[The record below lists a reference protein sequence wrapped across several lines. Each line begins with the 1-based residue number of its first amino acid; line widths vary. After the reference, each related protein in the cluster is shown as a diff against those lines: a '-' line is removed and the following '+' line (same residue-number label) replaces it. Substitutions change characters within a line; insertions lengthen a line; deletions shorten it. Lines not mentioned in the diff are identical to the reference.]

1 MEPEGRTVGKMN
13 KILSIVVPSY
23 NVEAYLDR
31 CLDSFVVPELLN
43 DVEVLVIDDD
53 SRDGTAEIARSYCER
68 YPNTFFLYSKENG
81 GHGST
86 INAGIR
92 AATGKYYRV
101 VDGDDW
107 LNSAELLKFVE
118 TLRSLDADVVASD
131 FQSVRDGT
139 FEVMKDYPCVD
150 APELYGTTVDL
161 TRTEISKVVK
171 MHSLTIKTAI
181 LREHNVTI
189 DEHCFYVDA
198 EYITFPMP
206 FVRTVF
212 FYRGFLYQYR
222 LGRSGQSMDIRSM
235 QRNRM
240 QHMRVLNS
248 LLDFYSGLGE
258 LPPSQMRYIER
269 CIAQVVENQ
278 FQIYISMGLQ
288 AGIRAELADFDR
300 RLKKDYPA
308 IGAAT
313 EKKSITLLRATNY
326 LILPVGAL
334 VYKLVK

>member
-1 MEPEGRTVGKMN
+1 MC
-13 KILSIVVPSY
+13 KILSIIVPAY
-23 NVEAYLDR
+23 NVEAFLDR
-31 CLDSFVVPELLN
+31 CLSSFIVPEVL
-43 DVEVLVIDDD
+43 DDIEVLVIDDG
-53 SRDGTAEIARSYCER
+53 SRDGTAEIARRYCER
-68 YPNTFFLYSKENG
+68 FPKTFFLHSKENG

-92 AATGKYYRV
+92 LATGKYFRV

-107 LNSAELLKFVE
+107 LDSAELAKFVK
-118 TLRSLDADVVASD
+118 TLNSLDADVVASD

-139 FEVMKDYPCVD
+139 FEVIKNYPCVD
-150 APELYGTTVDL
+150 APDLYGTTVDL
-161 TRTEISKVVK
+161 TRTEIGKVVK

-181 LREHNVTI
+181 LREQHI
-189 DEHCFYVDA
+189 ALDEHCYYVDA
-198 EYITFPMP
+198 EYIAFPMP
-206 FVRTVF
+206 FVRTVY

-222 LGRSGQSMDIRSM
+222 LGRNGQSMDIRSM
-235 QRNRM
+235 QRNRA

-248 LLDFYSGLGE
+248 LLDFYSKLGD
-258 LPPSQMRYIER
+258 LLPSQKRYIER

-288 AGIRAELADFDR
+288 PGIRAELAAFDR
-300 RLKKDYPA
+300 RLKKEYPA
-308 IGAAT
+308 IWAAT
-313 EKKSITLLRATNY
+313 KKKSISLLRATNY